1 MVKRTRVRSSD
12 KSRAGVGSN
21 RPHDLR
27 FYVYVVNGKLRSA
40 PRTFHVVCCHAAD
53 ARAMVATRQPEI
65 DKLRVTRGSRV
76 NFIAV
81 GDHSLLE

>member
-1 MVKRTRVRSSD
+1 MAKRVRIKPSD
-12 KSRAGVGSN
+12 KPRTGVGSN
-21 RPHDLR
+21 RPRDLR
-27 FYVYVVNGKLRSA
+27 FYVYIVNGKLRSE

-65 DKLRVTRGSRV
+65 DKLRVTRGNRV

-81 GDHSLLE
+81 GDRSLLE